1 MKTSVL
7 RRIPLVLASF
17 AMAASICAGI
27 ARAQTPLRY
36 EPPTVISTAEALYPI
51 NSVASGTVV
60 LEVHLDKSGSID
72 SVEVLHDIP
81 SLTGP
86 AITAV
91 KKWRF
96 GAAKLDGHGIASVIP
111 VAFTFVPPNVGP
123 RI

>member
-1 MKTSVL
+1 GLT
-7 RRIPLVLASF
+7 
-17 AMAASICAGI
+17 
-27 ARAQTPLRY
+27 RAQTPPQY
-36 EPPTVISTAEALYPI
+36 EPPTVVSTAEALYPI

-60 LEVHLDKSGSID
+60 LEVRLDKNGASD
-72 SVEVLHDIP
+72 SVDVLHGIP

-86 AITAV
+86 AVTAV
-91 KKWRF
+91 KKWKF

>member
-1 MKTSVL
+1 MRASILSRTL
-7 RRIPLVLASF
+7 LIFASF
-17 AMAASICAGI
+17 VMAASICGGFV
-27 ARAQTPLRY
+27 RAQTPPKY

-60 LEVHLDKSGSID
+60 LEVHLDENGAID
-72 SVEVLHDIP
+72 SVEVLHSIP
-81 SLTGP
+81 SLTAP

-91 KKWRF
+91 KKWKF

>member
-1 MKTSVL
+1 MRTSIL
-7 RRIPLVLASF
+7 RYALLLLAIV
-17 AMAASICAGI
+17 ATAASICAGL
-27 ARAQTPLRY
+27 ARAQTPPQY
-36 EPPTVISTAEALYPI
+36 EPPTVVSTAEALYPI

-60 LEVHLDKSGSID
+60 LEVHLDKTGSID
-72 SVEVLHDIP
+72 SVQVLHSIP

-86 AITAV
+86 AVTAV
-91 KKWRF
+91 KKWKF

>member
-1 MKTSVL
+1 MRTSVL
-7 RRIPLVLASF
+7 RFTLLIF
-17 AMAASICAGI
+17 AGVTIAASICAGLT
-27 ARAQTPLRY
+27 RAQTPPQY
-36 EPPTVISTAEALYPI
+36 EPPTVVSTAEALYPI

-60 LEVHLDKSGSID
+60 LEVRLDKNGAID
-72 SVEVLHDIP
+72 SVDVLHGIP

-86 AITAV
+86 AVTAV
-91 KKWRF
+91 KKWKF